1 MDSVDQRNQAFS
13 ESQSR
18 QQRYNAEVYG
28 ANSML
33 GSRADHKVDT
43 FYDQNRKRQPLE
55 EPKSVE
61 LYGDGGISVASA
73 APSSDPESSGV
84 PAGYVETDIIL
95 CVNGSPVNGKILFKE
110 DE

>member
-1 MDSVDQRNQAFS
+1 MDSVDQRNQAFL

-33 GSRADHKVDT
+33 GSRSDHKIDT
-43 FYDQNRKRQPLE
+43 FYDQHRKRQTLE

-61 LYGDGGISVASA
+61 LYGDGGISISSA
-73 APSSDPESSGV
+73 APSSDPEASGL
-84 PAGYVETDIIL
+84 PAGYVETDVIL
-95 CVNGSPVNGKILFKE
+95 CVNGSTVSGTILFKE
-110 DE
+110 D